1 MKNKKA
7 ISPLIATVL
16 IIGFTI
22 VIAALVITWGTS
34 LFKKTVS
41 ETETTAEFSKICTRS
56 NIEVLD
62 YKVKDDGSGVDINI
76 KNNNQDQEVKDFK
89 VILNYK
95 ED

>member
-22 VIAALVITWGTS
+22 VIAALVITWGTG

-41 ETETTAEFSKICTRS
+41 ETETTAEFSKVCSSS

-62 YKVKDDGSGVDINI
+62 HKLNPDNTLDLTI
-76 KNNNQDQEVKDFK
+76 KNNNQDHDVKDFK
-89 VILNYK
+89 VVLNYK
-95 ED
+95 KD